1 MDIPHRQI
9 IIDIDR
15 RNHLTVE
22 LIGHVDDNNIRYLD
36 LQLTSND
43 ELIELEE
50 GCTAT
55 VTYVSDDIV
64 IARDIEC
71 DIEDNTIIIGFDRE
85 KIENARSGILKIQPQ
100 ITDSESRVFT
110 LQVPI
115 YVKVSRDIA
124 D

>member
-9 IIDIDR
+9 IVDIDR

-36 LQLTSND
+36 LQLIAND

-64 IARDIEC
+64 IARDVEC
-71 DIEDNTIIIGFDRE
+71 DIEDDTIIIGFDRE

-100 ITDSESRVFT
+100 ITDLENRVFT

>member
-9 IIDIDR
+9 IVDIDR

-22 LIGHVDDNNIRYLD
+22 LIGHVDDNDIRYLD
-36 LQLTSND
+36 LQLIAND
-43 ELIELEE
+43 ELIEFEE

-71 DIEDNTIIIGFDRE
+71 DIEDDTIIIGFDRE

-100 ITDSESRVFT
+100 IKDSENRVFT

>member
-9 IIDIDR
+9 IVDIDR
-15 RNHLTVE
+15 RNHLTLE
-22 LIGHVDDNNIRYLD
+22 LIGHVDDNDIRYLD
-36 LQLTSND
+36 LQLTAND

-64 IARDIEC
+64 IARDVEC
-71 DIEDNTIIIGFDRE
+71 DIEDDTIIIGFDRE
-85 KIENARSGILKIQPQ
+85 KVENARSGILKIQPQ
-100 ITDSESRVFT
+100 ITDSENRVFT

>member
-124 D
+124 N